1 MKVRLEDCQKLACDI
16 IDELNDKE
24 LLTRYATSVNVAF
37 GPIADRIKTFVDE
50 QLRAQAA
57 LFMEV
62 VKKCGE

>member
-1 MKVRLEDCQKLACDI
+1 MKVRLKDCQKLACDI

-24 LLTRYATSVNVAF
+24 LLTLYAASFNAAY

-57 LFMEV
+57 LFVEV
-62 VKKCGE
+62 AKKCGE